1 MVYKS
6 ARGEVLPLT
15 ENNFFWLVGID
26 GQTGV
31 ASSIYAS
38 TIGGVD
44 GDAVNNV
51 QAMPRTLV
59 FYLRIKSGVNV
70 EEAKRNIL
78 RIIKPKQRGSV
89 EWTQDSRTVSISGY
103 VEEISMP
110 RWESGVV
117 MTISIHCD
125 QPFWEDVD
133 YTVQHINEY
142 IDLHYF
148 TDSSTDM
155 LYFEDSGI
163 ALGEYDTTRTK
174 TFRNSGDVAIGME
187 ISIVALDTVTNPII
201 YDENGD
207 FFGCGY
213 GDGEKKIVMKAGD
226 NIVITTHR
234 GGKTVKLNGE
244 SIFTKIKPRSKWLQL
259 AAGENTFTVNSDDE
273 SFSNMTFSLSYK
285 QRYV

>member
-6 ARGEVLPLT
+6 ARGEILPLT
-15 ENNFFWLVGID
+15 ENNFFWLIGVD

-89 EWTQDSRTVSISGY
+89 EWTQESRTVSISGY

-148 TDSSTDM
+148 TDSRTDM

-163 ALGEYDTTRTK
+163 AFGEYDTTRTK
-174 TFRNSGDVAIGME
+174 TFQNSGDVAIGME

-213 GDGEKKIVMKAGD
+213 GDGEKQIVMKAGD

>member
-15 ENNFFWLVGID
+15 ENNFFWLVGVD

-89 EWTQDSRTVSISGY
+89 EWTQESRTVSISGY

-148 TDSSTDM
+148 TDSRTDM

-163 ALGEYDTTRTK
+163 AFGEYDTTRTK
-174 TFRNSGDVAIGME
+174 TFQNSGDVAIGME

-213 GDGEKKIVMKAGD
+213 GDGEKQIVMKAGD

>member
-15 ENNFFWLVGID
+15 ENNFFWLVGVD

-70 EEAKRNIL
+70 EEAKRHIL

-89 EWTQDSRTVSISGY
+89 EWTQESRTVSISGY

-148 TDSSTDM
+148 TDSRTDM

-163 ALGEYDTTRTK
+163 AFGEYDTTRTK

-187 ISIVALDTVTNPII
+187 ISIVAL
-201 YDENGD
+201 
-207 FFGCGY
+207 
-213 GDGEKKIVMKAGD
+213 
-226 NIVITTHR
+226 
-234 GGKTVKLNGE
+234 
-244 SIFTKIKPRSKWLQL
+244 PRCL
-259 AAGENTFTVNSDDE
+259 
-273 SFSNMTFSLSYK
+273 
-285 QRYV
+285 

>member
-1 MVYKS
+1 
-6 ARGEVLPLT
+6 
-15 ENNFFWLVGID
+15 
-26 GQTGV
+26 
-31 ASSIYAS
+31 
-38 TIGGVD
+38 
-44 GDAVNNV
+44 
-51 QAMPRTLV
+51 MPRTLV

-89 EWTQDSRTVSISGY
+89 EWTQDNRTVSISGY

-148 TDSSTDM
+148 TDSRTDM

-163 ALGEYDTTRTK
+163 AFGEYDTTRTK

-213 GDGEKKIVMKAGD
+213 GDGEKQIVMKAGD

>member
-15 ENNFFWLVGID
+15 ENNFFWLIGVD

-70 EEAKRNIL
+70 EEAKRHIL
-78 RIIKPKQRGSV
+78 RTIKPKQRGSV
-89 EWTQDSRTVSISGY
+89 EWTQDNRTVSISGY

-148 TDSSTDM
+148 TDSRTDM

-163 ALGEYDTTRTK
+163 AFGEYDTTRTK
-174 TFRNSGDVAIGME
+174 TFRNSGDVAIGMG

-213 GDGEKKIVMKAGD
+213 GDGEKQIVMKAGD

>member
-15 ENNFFWLVGID
+15 ENNFFWLIGVD

-89 EWTQDSRTVSISGY
+89 EWTQESRTVSISGY

-148 TDSSTDM
+148 TDSRTDM

-163 ALGEYDTTRTK
+163 AFGEYDTTRTK
-174 TFRNSGDVAIGME
+174 TFQNSGDVAIGME

-213 GDGEKKIVMKAGD
+213 GDGEKQIVMKAGD